1 MSFTNIVIL
10 LKIERIALFS
20 SLIMFLSLSLN
31 AQTKEE
37 PWQFFVGINAIDTF
51 PTGAPGSGD
60 LFEEFLNIDHWNIA
74 PYPSFF
80 GAKKY
85 IGAGFSFGTRFS
97 LNTINRYGD
106 TSATDN
112 YYNVDG
118 IVSYNLN
125 TLFKGERLMP
135 FLELGGGYSIFDEQG
150 AGYFN
155 LGAGL
160 ELWLGENKKTAIIL
174 ESLYKNTGET
184 YGVKHFQ
191 HLLGVAFLFGGDK
204 DSDQDGIPNKEDEC
218 PEIPGIAAFKGCP
231 DTDGDGIQDN
241 KDSCPQVAGIPA
253 FNGCPDT
260 DGDGIQDSEDD
271 CPQLTGIAAFN
282 GCPDSDGDGIQDSE
296 DECPNEAG
304 TEAFNG
310 CPDTDGDGISD
321 LDDKC
326 PNVAG
331 LIENEGCPDTT
342 EDEIKRLQEIGR
354 TIFFKINRSDIN
366 AKNDLILQEVFMILT
381 KNPNYLIEIS
391 GHTDSV
397 GSTEYNQGLSER
409 RANSVA
415 QFLIDKGLDASRIT
429 SRKGYG
435 EEIPVESNDTA
446 KGRSANRRGRVEF
459 KLYQSKTEE

>member
-1 MSFTNIVIL
+1 
-10 LKIERIALFS
+10 
-20 SLIMFLSLSLN
+20 MFLSLSLN

-74 PYPSFF
+74 PYPSFL
-80 GAKKY
+80 GVKKY
-85 IGAGFSFGTRFS
+85 VGSGFSFGTRFS
-97 LNTINRYGD
+97 FNTRNRYGD
-106 TSATDN
+106 TSASDN

-204 DSDQDGIPNKEDEC
+204 DSDQDGIPDK
-218 PEIPGIAAFKGCP
+218 
-231 DTDGDGIQDN
+231 
-241 KDSCPQVAGIPA
+241 
-253 FNGCPDT
+253 
-260 DGDGIQDSEDD
+260 
-271 CPQLTGIAAFN
+271 
-282 GCPDSDGDGIQDSE
+282 E

-310 CPDTDGDGISD
+310 CLDTDGDGISD

-366 AKNDLILQEVFMILT
+366 AKNDIILQEVFMILT

-391 GHTDSV
+391 GHMDSV

-415 QFLIDKGLDASRIT
+415 QFLIDKGLDALRIT

-435 EEIPVESNDTA
+435 EEIPVESNETA

-459 KLYQSKTEE
+459 KLHQSNTEE